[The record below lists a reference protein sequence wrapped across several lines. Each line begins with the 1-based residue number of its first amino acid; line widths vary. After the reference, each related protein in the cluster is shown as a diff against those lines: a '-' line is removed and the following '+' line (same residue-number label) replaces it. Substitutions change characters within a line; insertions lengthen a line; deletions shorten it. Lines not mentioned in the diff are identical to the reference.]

1 MTDLT
6 LFKPSA
12 AIGITPYPPVELK
25 TIQIFDLLFIY
36 AFDNLLD
43 HSTPHRAFIP
53 QLFRDLGRT
62 TKNYEELKMHLEIL
76 QSVKVEWNI
85 LKKSK
90 KWLWGRSVLLAG
102 CWIDEETHEILWT
115 YEPELAKQL
124 YHARPYAAFS
134 NTELV
139 GIKSKAE
146 HRLFQLIED
155 YKNSKS
161 GTGWIRLEDF
171 QAFMGTQYNR
181 WNNIRAKLIEAPLE
195 KINARKHYTV
205 QYAIQRSGVKVVA
218 VKFWIEAKEPPAK
231 QRRTTSPSGNH
242 IHRAEERR
250 AKEQIKGQ
258 VKGQRL
264 EDHLA
269 QGQMMLVVPEQ
280 QQPKPAYD
288 YTALLS
294 ELPLDVQ
301 ERLLQAALDAVPEF
315 IKHNYQEHDAAFLK
329 VYEAERNRRI
339 LSYYQDKQRSSTGDN
354 AEKKTP

>member
-1 MTDLT
+1 ME
-6 LFKPSA
+6 
-12 AIGITPYPPVELK
+12 YPQKIEK
-25 TIQIFDLLFIY
+25 
-36 AFDNLLD
+36 
-43 HSTPHRAFIP
+43 
-53 QLFRDLGRT
+53 
-62 TKNYEELKMHLEIL
+62 
-76 QSVKVEWNI
+76 
-85 LKKSK
+85 
-90 KWLWGRSVLLAG
+90 
-102 CWIDEETHEILWT
+102 WT

-218 VKFWIEAKEPPAK
+218 VKFWIEAKEPPAAK
-231 QRRTTSPSGNH
+231 KRTTAPIAKKG
-242 IHRAEERR
+242 RLAE
-250 AKEQIKGQ
+250 GQ
-258 VKGQRL
+258 RLEDRL

-269 QGQMMLVVPEQ
+269 QGQMMLIVPEQ
-280 QQPKPAYD
+280 QPKPEYD

-294 ELPLDVQ
+294 QLPFDVQ

-315 IKHNYQEHDAAFLK
+315 IKQNYQEQDAAFLK

-339 LSYYQDKQRSSTGDN
+339 VSYYHNQQGSSAGENTEN
-354 AEKKTP
+354 TEKRAK